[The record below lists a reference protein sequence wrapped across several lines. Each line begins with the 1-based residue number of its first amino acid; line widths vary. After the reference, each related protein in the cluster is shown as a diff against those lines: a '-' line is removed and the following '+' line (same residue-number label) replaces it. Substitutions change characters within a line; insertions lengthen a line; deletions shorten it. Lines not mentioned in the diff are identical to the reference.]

1 METLFDRACGLDVH
15 KETIVACVRI
25 VDPGRTKA
33 RREVRTF
40 AAHLKGLTEM
50 REWLAEQ
57 EVRAIAMEGTGIY
70 WRPVYAVLEGG
81 TQPWTLIVGNAQ
93 HIKNVPGRKTDV
105 KDAEWLADLVAHG
118 LIFSSFI
125 PPLKIREARDVT
137 RMRVKVIV
145 DRTRARNRVL
155 KVLQLAGIKLDGV
168 ASDAFGKSGMS
179 ILRRLAAG
187 DATPQEMASLA
198 LGVLRK
204 KIDALQLALQ
214 SPLSATHRSLLDFAL
229 KRLDQLDIELA
240 GYDKLIDD
248 LLAPYA
254 EQMALLVTMP
264 GVDRV
269 AAATIIAELGP
280 DMSVF
285 PTAQQAASWA
295 GLCPGNHE
303 SAGRRGP
310 GTTTK
315 GNRYLKTMLCQ
326 AAQSAVRA
334 KKNGGYLRDKFYR
347 LKARRGHNK
356 AIMAVAHKLLIAAF
370 HMLSKLVPYE
380 DLGADYLVAR
390 DKKRTV
396 ASLVGRLRALGVD
409 VELRAPQPT

>member
-1 METLFDRACGLDVH
+1 MDTLFDRACGLDIH
-15 KETIVACVRI
+15 KETIVACVRT
-25 VDPGRTKA
+25 VDPGRTKP
-33 RREVRTF
+33 RREARTF
-40 AAHLKGLTEM
+40 AAHLQGLTEL
-50 REWLAEQ
+50 REWLIEQ

-70 WRPVYAVLEGG
+70 WRPVYAVLERGA
-81 TQPWTLIVGNAQ
+81 PWTLVVGNAQ

-118 LIFSSFI
+118 LIHASFI
-125 PPLKIREARDVT
+125 PAPTIRELRDVT
-137 RMRVKVIV
+137 RMRVKLVT

-168 ASDAFGKSGMS
+168 ASDAFGKSGMA
-179 ILRRLAAG
+179 ILERLAEG
-187 DATPQEMASLA
+187 DATPQEMAALA
-198 LGVLRK
+198 RGVLRK
-204 KIDALQLALQ
+204 KIDALQLALE
-214 SPLSATHRSLLDFAL
+214 SPLSATHRKMLGLAL
-229 KRLDQLDIELA
+229 TRLQQLESELA
-240 GYDKLIDD
+240 AYDALIDE
-248 LLAPYA
+248 LLAPCA

-269 AAATIIAELGP
+269 AAATIVAELGP

-285 PTAQQAASWA
+285 PSANHAASWA
-295 GLCPGNHE
+295 GLSPGNHE

-326 AAQSAVRA
+326 ASHSAVRV
-334 KKNGGYLRDKFYR
+334 KKNGGYLREKFYR

-356 AIMAVAHKLLIAAF
+356 ATMAVAHKLIIAAF
-370 HMLSKLVPYE
+370 HMLTKMVPYE
-380 DLGADYLVAR
+380 DLGGDYLAAR

-409 VELRAPQPT
+409 VDVRAPQPT

>member
-155 KVLQLAGIKLDGV
+155 L
-168 ASDAFGKSGMS
+168 
-179 ILRRLAAG
+179 
-187 DATPQEMASLA
+187 SLIHISEPT
-198 LGVLRK
+198 R
-204 KIDALQLALQ
+204 
-214 SPLSATHRSLLDFAL
+214 
-229 KRLDQLDIELA
+229 
-240 GYDKLIDD
+240 
-248 LLAPYA
+248 PY
-254 EQMALLVTMP
+254 
-264 GVDRV
+264 
-269 AAATIIAELGP
+269 
-280 DMSVF
+280 
-285 PTAQQAASWA
+285 
-295 GLCPGNHE
+295 
-303 SAGRRGP
+303 
-310 GTTTK
+310 
-315 GNRYLKTMLCQ
+315 
-326 AAQSAVRA
+326 
-334 KKNGGYLRDKFYR
+334 
-347 LKARRGHNK
+347 
-356 AIMAVAHKLLIAAF
+356 
-370 HMLSKLVPYE
+370 
-380 DLGADYLVAR
+380 
-390 DKKRTV
+390 
-396 ASLVGRLRALGVD
+396 
-409 VELRAPQPT
+409 